1 MAMTH
6 DYMDYLDEQVGIAP
20 AGSQEELQA
29 AETIANMMR
38 EHGCDPYIEEFDAR
52 KFANLIPAA
61 LLILIFLGIFLAGMG
76 SVLLT
81 AIGFFLVAV
90 PTALFVLK
98 FLGTDVISDLGPSA
112 RSQNVVAFHKGCGE
126 KVQKGTRPIVVVAHY
141 DSPHENPLY
150 STPVAQYLPLLWKYS
165 RYCVLGVAVCTLFQ
179 ILGFLPEGFRRFVWI
194 IGILGSLPLLLLGV
208 SRFLE
213 HFSPC
218 TLGSNDNKSGVAA
231 MLGVLENV
239 QPSGKQTAYQVE
251 VSRAEQRAAAE
262 REAAVRAAAEQAA
275 AAEAAA
281 AAAQA
286 AAEAAAEAQAAAA
299 AAAAAREAARVQ
311 ILGVRHGEETL
322 RSLGMLPA
330 DCEIVYDLEQYA
342 EPVPVAEGVAAE
354 AAPEVAPVEVAA
366 PVEAAE
372 PVEVEVPV
380 AQQAAEPDYTEP
392 AAYAAQPEYVQPVAY
407 APEPVMPEQP
417 VEPQAAST
425 METAPVEVAPMVAVD
440 APAPAAQTGD
450 LNFASLSADADQTS
464 AWQAAGDTSGLN
476 AEVNTDDIDSTQPV
490 GVSAAPKPAAPEDPT
505 WGQSEFEP
513 KMSNVARRASL
524 FDLPDMNGAAKDP
537 FESTNPQAQAVVP
550 PVPAVQVPP
559 TVSAPTPVSAPAPAQ
574 ADVPV
579 MQGDDDAYSDFFF
592 EPEGQSKSSEA
603 LGNFFGKVKE
613 KFAGFSRNK
622 GVADD
627 DAATDGDAPSAD
639 GSANRRSPWR
649 GGATTR
655 SDLRVIEGGEAAEGA
670 PTQEDLREAVLSMN
684 DDDLLAHDIWFV
696 ALGAS
701 GLGHAGMRAFINKHR
716 KDCRGCFVINLDSVG
731 AGDLTVYS
739 NEGLLTTRRTDRRM
753 LRMLTTTA
761 ADLHIGIQT
770 REHDWGTTDATVSMM
785 RSMRSAT
792 ITGLDANGL
801 TALSRTQDDVPENVD
816 PAQAVQ
822 VAQLVTELIRR
833 A

>member
-6 DYMDYLDEQVGIAP
+6 DYMDYLDEQVSIAP

-38 EHGCDPYIEEFDAR
+38 EHGCEPYIEEFDAR

-61 LLILIFLGIFLAGMG
+61 LLILIFLGIFLAGIG

-98 FLGTDVISDLGPSA
+98 FLGTDVISDLGPAA
-112 RSQNVVAFHKGCGE
+112 RSQNVIAFHKGCGE

-150 STPVAQYLPLLWKYS
+150 STPVAQYLPMLWKAS
-165 RYCVLGVAVCTLFQ
+165 RYCVVGVAVCALFQ
-179 ILGFLPEGFRRFVWI
+179 ILGFLPEAFRRFVWI

-208 SRFLE
+208 SSFLE

-239 QPSGKQTAYQVE
+239 MPSGKQTAYQVE

-262 REAAVRAAAEQAA
+262 REAAARAAAEQAA

-286 AAEAAAEAQAAAA
+286 AAEAQAAAA
-299 AAAAAREAARVQ
+299 AAAAARAAARVE

-330 DCEIVYDLEQYA
+330 DCEIVYDLEQYV
-342 EPVPVAEGVAAE
+342 EPAPVVEVATAPVVEVVPPTVE
-354 AAPEVAPVEVAA
+354 AAPVESVEVAA
-366 PVEAAE
+366 PVAEPAYAE
-372 PVEVEVPV
+372 PVAYV
-380 AQQAAEPDYTEP
+380 AE
-392 AAYAAQPEYVQPVAY
+392 QPVAPAQTT
-407 APEPVMPEQP
+407 APFAQVAEPE
-417 VEPQAAST
+417 AATT
-425 METAPVEVAPMVAVD
+425 METAPVEVAPAA
-440 APAPAAQTGD
+440 APASDADVTAAQTGN
-450 LNFASLSADADQTS
+450 LNFAPLSADVDQAS
-464 AWQAAGDTSGLN
+464 AWQAAGDASGLN
-476 AEVNTDDIDSTQPV
+476 AEVNTDDIESTQPV
-490 GVSAAPKPAAPEDPT
+490 GVSSAPKPAAPEDPT

-513 KMSNVARRASL
+513 KMSSVARRASL

-537 FESTNPQAQAVVP
+537 FESTNPQGQAVVP

-559 TVSAPTPVSAPAPAQ
+559 TVPAPTPVSAPAPAQ

-579 MQGDDDAYSDFFF
+579 MQADDDAYSDFFF
-592 EPEGQSKSSEA
+592 EPEGESKTSETFSA
-603 LGNFFGKVKE
+603 FFGKVKE

-622 GVADD
+622 SAIGDGDGAD
-627 DAATDGDAPSAD
+627 DAPSAD
-639 GSANRRSPWR
+639 GPANRQSPWR

-655 SDLRVIEGGEAAEGA
+655 SDLRVIEGGEAQADA

-701 GLGHAGMRAFINKHR
+701 GLDHAGMRAFINKHR

-753 LRMLTTTA
+753 LRMLTSTA

-770 REHDWGTTDATVSMM
+770 REHDWGKTDATVSML

-801 TALSRTQDDVPENVD
+801 KALSRTQDDVPENVD
-816 PAQAVQ
+816 PAQAAQ
-822 VAQLVTELIRR
+822 VAELVTELIRR

>member
-6 DYMDYLDEQVGIAP
+6 DYMDYLDEQVSIAP

-38 EHGCDPYIEEFDAR
+38 EHGCEPYIEEFDAR

-61 LLILIFLGIFLAGMG
+61 LLILIFLGIFLAGIG

-98 FLGTDVISDLGPSA
+98 FLGTDVISDLGPAA
-112 RSQNVVAFHKGCGE
+112 RSQNVIAFHKGCGE

-150 STPVAQYLPLLWKYS
+150 STPVAQYLPMLWKAS
-165 RYCVLGVAVCTLFQ
+165 RYCVVGVAVCALFQ
-179 ILGFLPEGFRRFVWI
+179 ILGFLPEAFRRFVWI

-208 SRFLE
+208 SSFLE

-239 QPSGKQTAYQVE
+239 MPSGKQTAYQVE

-262 REAAVRAAAEQAA
+262 REAAARAAAEQAA

-286 AAEAAAEAQAAAA
+286 AAEAQAAAA
-299 AAAAAREAARVQ
+299 AAAAARAAARVE

-330 DCEIVYDLEQYA
+330 DCEIVYDLEQYV
-342 EPVPVAEGVAAE
+342 EPAPVVEVATAPVVEAVPPTVE
-354 AAPEVAPVEVAA
+354 AAPVEPVEVAA
-366 PVEAAE
+366 PVAEPAYAE
-372 PVEVEVPV
+372 PVAYV
-380 AQQAAEPDYTEP
+380 AE
-392 AAYAAQPEYVQPVAY
+392 QPVAPAQTT
-407 APEPVMPEQP
+407 APFAQVAEPE
-417 VEPQAAST
+417 AATT
-425 METAPVEVAPMVAVD
+425 METAPVEVAPAA
-440 APAPAAQTGD
+440 APASDADVAAAQTGN
-450 LNFASLSADADQTS
+450 LNFAPLSADVDQAS
-464 AWQAAGDTSGLN
+464 AWQAAGDASGLN
-476 AEVNTDDIDSTQPV
+476 AEVNTDDIESTQPV
-490 GVSAAPKPAAPEDPT
+490 GVSSAPKPAAPEDPT

-513 KMSNVARRASL
+513 KMSSVARRASL

-537 FESTNPQAQAVVP
+537 FESTNPQGQAVVP

-559 TVSAPTPVSAPAPAQ
+559 TVPAPTPVSAPAPAQ

-579 MQGDDDAYSDFFF
+579 MQADDDAYSDFFF
-592 EPEGQSKSSEA
+592 EPEGESKTSETFSA
-603 LGNFFGKVKE
+603 FFGKVKE
-613 KFAGFSRNK
+613 KFAGLSRNK
-622 GVADD
+622 SAAGDGDGAD
-627 DAATDGDAPSAD
+627 DAPSGD
-639 GSANRRSPWR
+639 GPANRQSPWR

-655 SDLRVIEGGEAAEGA
+655 SDLRVIEGGEAQADV

-701 GLGHAGMRAFINKHR
+701 GLDHAGMRAFINKHR

-753 LRMLTTTA
+753 LRMLTSTA

-770 REHDWGTTDATVSMM
+770 REHDWGKTDATVSML

-801 TALSRTQDDVPENVD
+801 KALSRTQDDVPENVD
-816 PAQAVQ
+816 PAQAAQ
-822 VAQLVTELIRR
+822 VAELVTELIRR

>member
-38 EHGCDPYIEEFDAR
+38 EHGCEPYIEEFDAR

-61 LLILIFLGIFLAGMG
+61 LLILVFLGIFLAGIG

-98 FLGTDVISDLGPSA
+98 FLGTDVISDLGPAA
-112 RSQNVVAFHKGCGE
+112 RSQNVIAFHKGCGE

-150 STPVAQYLPLLWKYS
+150 STPVAQYLPLLWKAS
-165 RYCVLGVAVCTLFQ
+165 RYCVLGVAVCALFQ
-179 ILGFLPEGFRRFVWI
+179 ILGFLPEAFRRFVWI

-208 SRFLE
+208 SSFLE

-239 QPSGKQTAYQVE
+239 QPSGKQTAYEVE
-251 VSRAEQRAAAE
+251 VSRAEQRAEAQ
-262 REAAVRAAAEQAA
+262 REAAARAAAEQAA

-286 AAEAAAEAQAAAA
+286 AAEAQAAAA
-299 AAAAAREAARVQ
+299 AAAAARAAARVE

-330 DCEIVYDLEQYA
+330 DCEIVYDLEQYV
-342 EPVPVAEGVAAE
+342 EPAPAVEAPAAPVVE
-354 AAPEVAPVEVAA
+354 AAPVEQVEVAA
-366 PVEAAE
+366 PVAE
-372 PVEVEVPV
+372 P
-380 AQQAAEPDYTEP
+380 
-392 AAYAAQPEYVQPVAY
+392 AYAEQPEYVQPAAY
-407 APEPVMPEQP
+407 APEAVMPEQP
-417 VEPQAAST
+417 APAAPAQTTAPFAQVAEPEAATT
-425 METAPVEVAPMVAVD
+425 METAPVEVAPAA
-440 APAPAAQTGD
+440 APAPAADVDVTAAQTGN
-450 LNFASLSADADQTS
+450 LNFAPLSADVDQAS
-464 AWQAAGDTSGLN
+464 AWQAASDASGLN
-476 AEVNTDDIDSTQPV
+476 AEVNTDDIESTQPV
-490 GVSAAPKPAAPEDPT
+490 GVSSAPKPAAPEDPT

-513 KMSNVARRASL
+513 KMSSVARRASL
-524 FDLPDMNGAAKDP
+524 FDLPDMNGTAKDP
-537 FESTNPQAQAVVP
+537 FESTNPQGQAVVP

-559 TVSAPTPVSAPAPAQ
+559 TVPAPTPVSAPAPAQ
-574 ADVPV
+574 ADLPV
-579 MQGDDDAYSDFFF
+579 MSADDDAYSDFFF
-592 EPEGQSKSSEA
+592 EPEGESKSSEA
-603 LGNFFGKVKE
+603 FSNFFGKVKE

-622 GVADD
+622 GAASDTSDD
-627 DAATDGDAPSAD
+627 DTPSAD
-639 GSANRRSPWR
+639 GPANRQSPWR

-655 SDLRVIEGGEAAEGA
+655 SDLRVIEGGEAAADA

-701 GLGHAGMRAFINKHR
+701 GLDHAGMRAFINKHR

-753 LRMLTTTA
+753 LRMLTSTA

-770 REHDWGTTDATVSMM
+770 REHDWGKTDATVSML

-801 TALSRTQDDVPENVD
+801 KALSRTQDDVPENVD
-816 PAQAVQ
+816 PAQAAQ
-822 VAQLVTELIRR
+822 VAELVTELIRR

>member
-6 DYMDYLDEQVGIAP
+6 DYMDYLDEQISIAP

-38 EHGCDPYIEEFDAR
+38 EHGCEPYIEEFDAR

-61 LLILIFLGIFLAGMG
+61 LLILIFLGIFLAGIG

-98 FLGTDVISDLGPSA
+98 FLGTDVISDLGPAA
-112 RSQNVVAFHKGCGE
+112 RSQNVIAFHKGCGE

-165 RYCVLGVAVCTLFQ
+165 RYFVLGVAVCTLFQ
-179 ILGFLPEGFRRFVWI
+179 ILGFLPEAFRRFLWI

-208 SRFLE
+208 SSFLE

-218 TLGSNDNKSGVAA
+218 TLGANDNKSGVAA

-239 QPSGKQTAYQVE
+239 MPSGKQTAYEVE
-251 VSRAEQRAAAE
+251 VSRAEQRAAE
-262 REAAVRAAAEQAA
+262 QRAAAARAAAEQAA

-281 AAAQA
+281 AAQAAAAQA
-286 AAEAAAEAQAAAA
+286 AAEQAAAA
-299 AAAAAREAARVQ
+299 AAARAASRIQ

-342 EPVPVAEGVAAE
+342 EPSV
-354 AAPEVAPVEVAA
+354 VEPVAA
-366 PVEAAE
+366 PVATVVETPAAPVAEVAYAEQTPAYAE
-372 PVEVEVPV
+372 PVEPV
-380 AQQAAEPDYTEP
+380 APVAPETESFSAQTTASFEQVAEPE
-392 AAYAAQPEYVQPVAY
+392 AAT
-407 APEPVMPEQP
+407 
-417 VEPQAAST
+417 T
-425 METAPVEVAPMVAVD
+425 METAPVA
-440 APAPAAQTGD
+440 APAPAPEAPAAGDADVTAAQTGN
-450 LNFASLSADADQTS
+450 LNFASLSADADQAS
-464 AWQAAGDTSGLN
+464 AWQSAGDTSGLA
-476 AEVNTDDIDSTQPV
+476 AEVNTDDISSTQPV

-513 KMSNVARRASL
+513 KMSSVARRASL
-524 FDLPDMNGAAKDP
+524 FDLPAVDGTVKDP
-537 FESTNPQAQAVVP
+537 FESTNPQGQAVVA

-559 TVSAPTPVSAPAPAQ
+559 TVPAPTPVQAPAQ
-574 ADVPV
+574 ADLPV
-579 MQGDDDAYSDFFF
+579 MSAEDEAYSDFFF
-592 EPEGQSKSSEA
+592 EPEGESRSSETFS
-603 LGNFFGKVKE
+603 NFFGKVKE

-622 GVADD
+622 AAGGAGDAEMADD
-627 DAATDGDAPSAD
+627 SQAQDGP
-639 GSANRRSPWR
+639 ANHQSPWR

-655 SDLRVIEGGEAAEGA
+655 SDLRVIEGGESAEGA
-670 PTQEDLREAVLSMN
+670 PSEEDLRDAVLSMN

-701 GLGHAGMRAFINKHR
+701 GLDHAGMRAFINKHR

-753 LRMLTTTA
+753 LRMLTSTA

-770 REHDWGTTDATVSMM
+770 REHDWGKTDATVSML

-792 ITGLDANGL
+792 ITGLDPATGL
-801 TALSRTQDDVPENVD
+801 TALSRTQDDVAENVD

-822 VAQLVTELIRR
+822 VTQLVTELIRR

>member
-6 DYMDYLDEQVGIAP
+6 DYMDYLDEQVSIAP

-38 EHGCDPYIEEFDAR
+38 EHGCEPYIEEFDAR

-61 LLILIFLGIFLAGMG
+61 LLILIFLGVFLAGIG

-98 FLGTDVISDLGPSA
+98 FLGTDVISDLGPTA
-112 RSQNVVAFHKGCGE
+112 RSQNVIAFHKGCGE

-165 RYCVLGVAVCTLFQ
+165 RYFVLGVAVCTLFQ
-179 ILGFLPEGFRRFVWI
+179 IMGFLPEAFRRFCWI

-208 SRFLE
+208 SSFLE

-218 TLGSNDNKSGVAA
+218 TLGANDNKSGVAA

-251 VSRAEQRAAAE
+251 ISRAEQRAAEE
-262 REAAVRAAAEQAA
+262 RAAAARAAAEQAA

-286 AAEAAAEAQAAAA
+286 AAEAQAAAA
-299 AAAAAREAARVQ
+299 AAAAARAAARVE

-330 DCEIVYDLEQYA
+330 DCEIVYDLEQYV
-342 EPVPVAEGVAAE
+342 EPVEPVEVP
-354 AAPEVAPVEVAA
+354 AAPAPVVEVAA
-366 PVEAAE
+366 PEPIAEPAYVEPEYAAE
-372 PVEVEVPV
+372 PAVTEQFALVAPAQTTAEFEPV
-380 AQQAAEPDYTEP
+380 AQPEAAT
-392 AAYAAQPEYVQPVAY
+392 
-407 APEPVMPEQP
+407 
-417 VEPQAAST
+417 T
-425 METAPVEVAPMVAVD
+425 METAPVEVAPVG
-440 APAPAAQTGD
+440 APAPEVDVPAAQTGN
-450 LNFASLSADADQTS
+450 LQFAPLSADVDQAS
-464 AWQAAGDTSGLN
+464 AWQAAGDASGLN
-476 AEVNTDDIDSTQPV
+476 AEGNTDDIDSTQPV
-490 GVSAAPKPAAPEDPT
+490 GVSAAPKPAAPEDPS
-505 WGQSEFEP
+505 WGKSEFEP
-513 KMSNVARRASL
+513 KMSSVARRASL
-524 FDLPDMNGAAKDP
+524 FDLPDMNGTAKDP
-537 FESTNPQAQAVVP
+537 FESTNPQGQRVVAP
-550 PVPAVQVPP
+550 IPAVQVPP
-559 TVSAPTPVSAPAPAQ
+559 TVPAPTPAPAPA
-574 ADVPV
+574 ADDLPV
-579 MQGDDDAYSDFFF
+579 MSADDDAYSDFFF
-592 EPEGQSKSSEA
+592 EPEGESRTSETF
-603 LGNFFGKVKE
+603 GNFFGKVKE
-613 KFAGFSRNK
+613 KFAGFSRAK
-622 GVADD
+622 AAPADD
-627 DAATDGDAPSAD
+627 DAADNGDDSQAGTPT
-639 GSANRRSPWR
+639 RQSPWR

-655 SDLRVIEGGEAAEGA
+655 SDLRVIEGGEAAADA
-670 PTQEDLREAVLSMN
+670 PTEEDLRDAVLSMN

-701 GLGHAGMRAFINKHR
+701 GLDHAGMRAFINKHR

-731 AGDLTVYS
+731 AGDLTVFS

-753 LRMLTTTA
+753 LRMLTSTA

-770 REHDWGTTDATVSMM
+770 RPHDWGKTDATVSML

-792 ITGLDANGL
+792 ITGLDPNGL

-816 PAQAVQ
+816 PAQAVA
-822 VAQLVTELIRR
+822 VTQLVTELIRR